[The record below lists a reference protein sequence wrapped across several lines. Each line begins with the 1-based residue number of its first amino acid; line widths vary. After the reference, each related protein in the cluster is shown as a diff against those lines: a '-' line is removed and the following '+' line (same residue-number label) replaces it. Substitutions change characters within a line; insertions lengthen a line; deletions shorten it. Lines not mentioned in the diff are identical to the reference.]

1 MIVRWYTSG
10 HMTRQNVEEIRGR
23 DERRR
28 RTMNSQTAVF
38 YRVLEVVDQPHV
50 RIIVRI
56 NFSGA
61 AIDYANA
68 TRTRFRRDVSLIVE
82 SNAGISDHVAIQSRI
97 YFEVRW
103 KILSRICRCREFH
116 YLQFYY
122 NYFIAQFFNFILL
135 FSRYIDD
142 HKYNISTS
150 ADI

>member
-1 MIVRWYTSG
+1 MIAVGIWR
-10 HMTRQNVEEIRGR
+10 RNVEEIRGR

-97 YFEVRW
+97 YFGVSW
-103 KILSRICRCREFH
+103 KILWRVRRCREFR
-116 YLQFYY
+116 YSLFYY
-122 NYFIAQFFNFILL
+122 NYFIAQLFNFISL
-135 FSRYIDD
+135 FSRYTDD
-142 HKYNISTS
+142 HNYNTSTS

>member
-1 MIVRWYTSG
+1 
-10 HMTRQNVEEIRGR
+10 
-23 DERRR
+23 
-28 RTMNSQTAVF
+28 MNSQTAVF

-97 YFEVRW
+97 YFGVRC
-103 KILSRICRCREFH
+103 KILSKVCRCGESH
-116 YLQFYY
+116 CLQFYY
-122 NYFIAQFFNFILL
+122 NYFIARIFHFILL
-135 FSRYIDD
+135 LSRYADD
-142 HKYNISTS
+142 HKYNIGTS